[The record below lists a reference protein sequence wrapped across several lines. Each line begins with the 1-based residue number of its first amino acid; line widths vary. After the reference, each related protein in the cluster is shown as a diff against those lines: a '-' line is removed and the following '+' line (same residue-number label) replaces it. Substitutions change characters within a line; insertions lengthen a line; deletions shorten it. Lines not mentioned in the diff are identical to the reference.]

1 MKDREEK
8 KEKLKKEVEEL
19 NRSLRRANTPNE
31 LYYVFKCYK
40 SVTEQYSDI
49 IGEYFNEGDDYIET
63 DIESAMKSKKG
74 KRSDAFIRASNDLSK
89 LINEIPI

>member
-1 MKDREEK
+1 MDR
-8 KEKLKKEVEEL
+8 KEQLKKEVEEL

-31 LYYVFKCYK
+31 LYYVFKRYK
-40 SVTEQYSDI
+40 SVTEQFSDI
-49 IGEYFNEGDDYIET
+49 IGEYFNEGDNYIET

-74 KRSDAFIRASNDLSK
+74 KMSDAFIRASNDLSQ